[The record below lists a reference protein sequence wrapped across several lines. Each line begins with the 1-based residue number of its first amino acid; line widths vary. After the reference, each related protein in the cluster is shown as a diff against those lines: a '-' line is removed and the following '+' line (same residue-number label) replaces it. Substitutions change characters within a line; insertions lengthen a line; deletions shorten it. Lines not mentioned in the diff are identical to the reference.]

1 MTEISVIIP
10 AFKRVAQT
18 LKTIDLIFSSIGF
31 KKSFDM
37 EIIIVDGSPDNVLRD
52 KLKSKFGSKVIYARS
67 QREGISS
74 SKNTGARIATHPLLI
89 FCDSDIEVEEDTI
102 LSTINFLKEHKT
114 VAALGGQVF
123 WRGGKRD
130 GALDRPR
137 PEDRRKKINE
147 TIYVEAIYS
156 RYIATYKKVFWNVGG
171 YDETVFNMRGEGSDL
186 SIRYWRAGY
195 PLAFTD
201 SIKVHHVHDAPDSAA
216 LRISHPEWGIAKDL
230 VLLAYKYD
238 MLDKYYENF
247 SKTLEVNFEQF
258 GKDGYFR
265 IVQGI
270 GVFLG
275 FITKVKP
282 KIDGEKKTMKKM
294 YDFKFLEVFSEEKL
308 FRKCLD
314 NADALLSQIRHA
326 NF

>member
-1 MTEISVIIP
+1 MTEISIIIP
-10 AFKRVAQT
+10 AFKRVEQT
-18 LKTIDLIFSSIGF
+18 VKTVGFLFASSGW

-37 EIIIVDGSPDNVLRD
+37 EIIVVDGSPNNLLQDA
-52 KLKSKFGSKVIYARS
+52 LKTKFGSKIIYSRPR
-67 QREGISS
+67 REGISS
-74 SKNTGARIATHPLLI
+74 SKNTGARISTHPLLI
-89 FCDSDIEVEEDTI
+89 FCDSDIEVEKDTI
-102 LSTINFLKEHKT
+102 LNTINFLKEYKS

-130 GALDRPR
+130 GSFDRPR
-137 PEDRRKKINE
+137 PEDRKKEINE
-147 TIYVEAIYS
+147 TVYVEALYS
-156 RYIATYKKVFWNVGG
+156 RYIATYKKVFWDVGG
-171 YDETVFNMRGEGSDL
+171 YDEEVFNMRGEGSDL

-201 SIKVHHVHDAPDSAA
+201 SIKVHHVHDAPNSVA

-247 SKTLEVNFEQF
+247 SKTLEANFEQF
-258 GKDGYFR
+258 GKEGYFR

-270 GVFLG
+270 GVFLD

-282 KIDGEKKTMKKM
+282 KIDSEKKTMKKM
-294 YDFKFLEVFSEEKL
+294 YDFKFLEVFSEDKL
-308 FRKCLD
+308 FRKCVE
-314 NADALLSQIRHA
+314 NADSLLSQIRQA
-326 NF
+326 SL